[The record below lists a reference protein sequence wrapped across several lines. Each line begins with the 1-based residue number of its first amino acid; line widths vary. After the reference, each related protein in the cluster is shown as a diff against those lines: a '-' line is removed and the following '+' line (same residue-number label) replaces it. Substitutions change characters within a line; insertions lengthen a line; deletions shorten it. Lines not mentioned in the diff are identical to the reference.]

1 MFSIGRFHIG
11 KGESMEHITNNH
23 RPYGIY
29 EKSIKRPLDLTF
41 SIGAIFLLSPL
52 LIIIAL
58 LIKLKLGSP
67 VIFIQPR
74 PGRIDGNT
82 GKEKIFNLY
91 KFRTMT
97 NECGKDGKLLPD
109 SMRLTKMGKFLRS
122 TSIDELP
129 ELFNVVK
136 GDMSII
142 GPRPQLI
149 KDMVFM
155 NLAQRQRHIVRP
167 GLSGLAQIRGR
178 NSISWDKKL
187 AYDLN
192 YIDKITFCIDMK
204 IIFET
209 VISVFKR
216 EGITEEGYA
225 TALDYGD
232 WLIQQEKISNNLYEL
247 KQKEALS
254 ILKEFKNSVA

>member
-1 MFSIGRFHIG
+1 
-11 KGESMEHITNNH
+11 MEYIVNNH
-23 RPYGIY
+23 IPYGLY
-29 EKSIKRPLDLTF
+29 EKSIKRPLDLIL
-41 SIGAIFLLSPL
+41 SIGAIFLLSPV
-52 LIIIAL
+52 LIMTGI

-67 VIFIQPR
+67 IFFIQPR
-74 PGRIDGNT
+74 PGRIDIQT

-97 NECGKDGKLLPD
+97 NECGKEGKLLPD
-109 SMRLTKMGKFLRS
+109 SMRLTKFGKFLRS

-149 KDMVFM
+149 KDIVFM
-155 NLAQRQRHIVRP
+155 NSSQRQRHVVRP
-167 GLSGLAQIRGR
+167 GLSGLAQIKGR
-178 NSISWDKKL
+178 NSISWEKKL

-192 YIDKITFCIDMK
+192 YIDKITFCVDMK
-204 IIFET
+204 IILET
-209 VISVFKR
+209 VISVFKQ
-216 EGITEEGYA
+216 EGITAKGYA

-232 WLIQQEKISNNLYEL
+232 WLIQMKKISNKLYEE

-254 ILKEFKNSVA
+254 ILKKFKDSVA